1 MSIEDEWIKK
11 LWYIYT
17 MEYYSAIKRNPFEAI
32 LMRWTNLEP
41 IIQVKSEREEQI
53 SYINAYTWKL
63 ERWYWLFAWQQWRC
77 RHREQTCGRRVG
89 RKGWD
94 EWREWHGN
102 IYIII
107 CKIDSQW
114 KFAVW
119 LRVLKPMLCDSLEG
133 WDGMRGGRQF
143 QEGGIICIPIHFNWR
158 VIVL

>member
-1 MSIEDEWIKK
+1 
-11 LWYIYT
+11 

-143 QEGGIICIPIHFNWR
+143 QEGGIICIPINIYMVYVYQF
-158 VIVL
+158 ILIEG